1 MGSPATFDTMSPR
14 PSKSSR
20 SKRSKTDSV
29 PRPRNRRVQADDAI
43 AEEKVLSKSKG
54 AKSRAKTSGKRSASD
69 RKEQRKLER
78 EARIAERQA
87 NRQERKARWE
97 ERMAWSKDPRVKQV
111 TGILA
116 LGGGAFMLLAGLSA
130 ILTGGDD
137 IRFILSEAQPGAGSY
152 RNLLGALGAKW
163 AFAFMRGGFGIAAP
177 FYGAW
182 LVMAGWAQL
191 APDRAWDLGRGFRN
205 VLAASILLPWSAGL
219 LTLSFDVETGLV
231 TGWGG
236 DHLVG
241 AVGLWL
247 TQWSR
252 FTLGVLGSI
261 LTIVSGYA
269 IWAIF
274 HPGISGQIK
283 DFFAR
288 DFTEEVD
295 VECEEDE
302 ALGEEALP
310 SSNRRKS
317 AREMADEEESDVN
330 ALEPKEGKRET
341 EDPAHRH
348 AAADAPFDLDG
359 AVPVGTSSVGTKAEL
374 EEVQP
379 VQEAETEK
387 PVATPAQAEESSPEP
402 DESTPLEVEVAQE
415 ENALTEDEIDTRV
428 QAFGEYDPTL
438 ELSRYE
444 LPNIDLLA
452 THGSGKTEV
461 SHEELEENKK
471 RIEDTLSN
479 YGIEIASIKASIGPT
494 VTLYELVPAPGVR
507 ISKIKNLEDDIALSL
522 AALGIRII
530 APIPGRGTIGIEVPN
545 SNPDVVSMR
554 SLIASDKFQN
564 SDAALPIA
572 IGKTISNETYVFDL
586 AKMPHMLMAGATG
599 QGKSVGLNAMLV
611 SLLYKKHPSQLKFV
625 LVDPKKVE
633 LTLFNHIE
641 RHYLAKLPDSEEAI
655 ITDNTQV
662 VRTIKSLCLEMDQ
675 RYELLKN
682 AQCRNLKE
690 YNAKFVRRKLN
701 PEEGHRYLPYI
712 VLVIDEFA
720 DLIMTAGKEVEMPIA
735 RLAQLARAIGIH
747 LIIATQRPSVNI
759 ITGTIKANFPGRVA
773 FRVTSKV
780 DSRTILDAGGAD
792 QLIGRGDMLLSTGND
807 LIRLQCGF
815 VDTPEVEA
823 ITDFIG
829 SQRGYPD
836 ALILPEVP
844 DEHSEQMGD
853 IAAEERDSMFHEAA
867 RILVLHQQGS
877 TSLLQRK
884 LKLGY
889 NRAGRLVDQLEAAG
903 VIGPF
908 EGSKARKV
916 LVPDEASLEQLLR
929 GSSSD
934 DMPST

>member
-1 MGSPATFDTMSPR
+1 MMSRRAATPR
-14 PSKSSR
+14 KSRNSKS
-20 SKRSKTDSV
+20 KAA
-29 PRPRNRRVQADDAI
+29 PRNRRLDEVETATV
-43 AEEKVLSKSKG
+43 EKVASKPGRGKG
-54 AKSRAKTSGKRSASD
+54 RAASGKKKEMSR
-69 RKEQRKLER
+69 REQRKEDRRIRQEERDAKRLER
-78 EARIAERQA
+78 Q
-87 NRQERKARWE
+87 KAWE
-97 ERMAWSKDPRVKQV
+97 QRTAWLRDPRVKQGV
-111 TGILA
+111 GIVALT
-116 LGGGAFMLLAGLSA
+116 LGGFMVLAGASA
-130 ILTGGDD
+130 VLTGAAD
-137 IRFILSEAQPGAGSY
+137 IRLIQSDAVPGEGSF
-152 RNLLGALGAKW
+152 RNLLGALGARW
-163 AFAFMRGGFGIAAP
+163 AYAFMRGGFGVAAP
-177 FYGAW
+177 LFGVW
-182 LVMAGWAQL
+182 MAAAGVRLL
-191 APDRAWDLGRGFRN
+191 APERLPHLGRALRSLF
-205 VLAASILLPWSAGL
+205 VAALLLPWTMGL
-219 LTLSFDVETGLV
+219 LTLSFDVESGLV
-231 TGWGG
+231 SGWGN

-252 FTLGVLGSI
+252 FALGVTGSV
-261 LTIVSGYA
+261 LTMAAAYA
-269 IWAIF
+269 LWAIA
-274 HPGISGQIK
+274 HPKVSAGLRA
-283 DFFAR
+283 FFAR
-288 DFTEEVD
+288 EAHDEELPWDDDDDVDDGYTEDSTTAEND
-295 VECEEDE
+295 GYDGPLGGDSESENPEWDHYMEPDKMPITGADPEPATPAAAQEDE
-302 ALGEEALP
+302 APPSPAPSPAEEPVPAVEEAP
-310 SSNRRKS
+310 NQHGQPE
-317 AREMADEEESDVN
+317 AA
-330 ALEPKEGKRET
+330 
-341 EDPAHRH
+341 DPA
-348 AAADAPFDLDG
+348 APDADDADDG
-359 AVPVGTSSVGTKAEL
+359 KA
-374 EEVQP
+374 
-379 VQEAETEK
+379 T
-387 PVATPAQAEESSPEP
+387 
-402 DESTPLEVEVAQE
+402 LEVEESAE
-415 ENALTEDEIDTRV
+415 EVALTEDEIDTKV

-438 ELSRYE
+438 ELSRFE

-452 THGSGKTEV
+452 NHGSGKTQV
-461 SHEELEENKK
+461 SKEELEANKQ
-471 RIEDTLSN
+471 RIEDTLNN
-479 YGIEIASIKASIGPT
+479 YGIEIASIIASIGPT

-554 SLIASDKFQN
+554 ALIASDKFQN

-655 ITDNTQV
+655 ITDTSQV

-701 PEEGHRYLPYI
+701 PENGHRYLPYI

-829 SQRGYPD
+829 AQRGYPE
-836 ALILPEVP
+836 ALLLPEVP
-844 DEHSEQMGD
+844 DEHSEQMQD
-853 IAAEERDSMFHEAA
+853 IANEERDSMFEDAA

-903 VIGPF
+903 IIGPF

-929 GSSSD
+929 NGGSEEVTTD
-934 DMPST
+934 

>member
-1 MGSPATFDTMSPR
+1 MSPSL
-14 PSKSSR
+14 SKSRR
-20 SKRSKTDSV
+20 SKRSKADSA
-29 PRPRNRRVQADDAI
+29 PRPRNRRLDADEVQVA
-43 AEEKVLSKSKG
+43 EKVSAKPGKRKAKG
-54 AKSRAKTSGKRSASD
+54 AKGGASKPMG
-69 RKEQRKLER
+69 RREERRLAR
-78 EARIAERQA
+78 EARRAERAAEQA
-87 NRQERKARWE
+87 ERRARWAA
-97 ERMAWSKDPRVKQV
+97 RMAWTQDPRVKQIL
-111 TGILA
+111 GIVA
-116 LGGGAFMLLAGLSA
+116 LSLGAFMVLAGTSA
-130 ILTGGDD
+130 IMVGGEDIRTLLTGTK
-137 IRFILSEAQPGAGSY
+137 PGSGSY
-152 RNLLGALGAKW
+152 RNLLGALGARW
-163 AFAFMRGGFGIAAP
+163 AFSFMRGGFGIAAP
-177 FYGAW
+177 LFGVWLLTVGARQFS
-182 LVMAGWAQL
+182 A
-191 APDRAWDLGRGFRN
+191 APSLMPGRLLRN
-205 VLAASILLPWSAGL
+205 VLAASLVLPWAIGL
-219 LTLSFDVETGLV
+219 LTLQFDMETGLV

-252 FTLGVLGSI
+252 FTLGVAGSVMA
-261 LTIVSGYA
+261 LVAVSA
-269 IWAIF
+269 IWSLLN
-274 HPGISGQIK
+274 PGVSASMVA
-283 DFFAR
+283 FFAR
-288 DFTEEVD
+288 EE
-295 VECEEDE
+295 
-302 ALGEEALP
+302 
-310 SSNRRKS
+310 
-317 AREMADEEESDVN
+317 
-330 ALEPKEGKRET
+330 
-341 EDPAHRH
+341 
-348 AAADAPFDLDG
+348 
-359 AVPVGTSSVGTKAEL
+359 AEL
-374 EEVQP
+374 EEEVEEGEERATAP
-379 VQEAETEK
+379 RTARELAEDEEAEWDPYAEPDRVPAQGTEADEVMGTVDN
-387 PVATPAQAEESSPEP
+387 PVSDGLTPPRNTPAEPTSEVTTVDADLPWEVESDSQPGPESPAAEPAAPEP
-402 DESTPLEVEVAQE
+402 PSSVEEQPMSTTTMEVEVAE
-415 ENALTEDEIDTRV
+415 EEATLTEDEIDAKV

-438 ELSRYE
+438 DLSHFE
-444 LPNIDLLA
+444 LPNIDFLA
-452 THGSGKTEV
+452 AHGSGKTEV
-461 SHEELEENKK
+461 SPEELEANKK
-471 RIEDTLSN
+471 RIEDTLRN

-572 IGKTISNETYVFDL
+572 MGKTISNETYVFDL

-641 RHYLAKLPDSEEAI
+641 RHYLAKLPDTEEAI
-655 ITDNTQV
+655 ITDNSQV

-701 PEEGHRYLPYI
+701 PENGHRYLPYI

-844 DEHSEQMGD
+844 DEHSEQMAD
-853 IAAEERDSMFHEAA
+853 IAGEERDSMFEEAA
-867 RILVLHQQGS
+867 RVLVLHQQGS

-903 VIGPF
+903 IIGPF

-916 LVPDEASLEQLLR
+916 LIPDEASLEQLLR
-929 GSSSD
+929 GSGSD
-934 DMPST
+934 DEPTA